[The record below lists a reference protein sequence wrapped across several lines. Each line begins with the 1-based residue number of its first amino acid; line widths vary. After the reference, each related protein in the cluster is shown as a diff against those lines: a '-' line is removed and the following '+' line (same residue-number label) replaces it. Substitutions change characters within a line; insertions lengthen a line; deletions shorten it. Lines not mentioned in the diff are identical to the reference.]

1 MAMLSRTML
10 LLPFIFLQVIHAQTV
25 TPTLSDAVNASAAL
39 DKAIF
44 NAGETV
50 PLKVHLGIPAPRE
63 LKASAQ
69 TFCGGV
75 WVNFSGTARKG
86 DEEIDLQATLDKL
99 SPSGKCT
106 VTEIVILPPP
116 QSGLSAVIQ
125 PTTLKLPTPIQF
137 EIDGVPRVSETL
149 DTSVSALLNLS
160 ERQYLRSRSVA
171 VKSYRESVT
180 SFLDRN
186 ANESVA
192 LDSFLLQTLVSAQDD
207 LLRTRQVFTARY
219 RPKGD
224 YPIFF
229 DDLER
234 RYDAL
239 IVDIE
244 THRSMLS
251 SVESEPHLLRV
262 QELKTRPRPMGAE
275 PSMPG
280 PSLAGTYPP
289 DANETLSLLGWNLDV
304 YLMMANSGKEVF
316 ELTIVSLP
324 PDATVAAKRIG
335 EEYITL
341 GQKTTIP
348 KAKFDF
354 AIWTFKFT
362 KANCRDYIRI
372 FDPIHD
378 TSSDLEVEL
387 DCTR

>member
-1 MAMLSRTML
+1 MALLSRVML
-10 LLPFIFLQVIHAQTV
+10 LLPFVLLQAIHAQTV
-25 TPTLSDAVNASAAL
+25 TPTLSDSVNASATL

-44 NAGETV
+44 NAGEMI
-50 PLKVHLGIPAPRE
+50 PLKIHLGIPAPRD
-63 LKASAQ
+63 LKANAE
-69 TFCGGV
+69 TRCGE
-75 WVNFSGTARKG
+75 WIEFSGTARKG
-86 DEEIDLQATLDKL
+86 DEEIDLQAPTDKL
-99 SPSGKCT
+99 SQGGECT
-106 VTEIVILPPP
+106 LNEFVIAPPP
-116 QSGLSAVIQ
+116 QSGQAAVVLA
-125 PTTLKLPTPIQF
+125 TTIKFPKPIQF
-137 EIDGVPRVSETL
+137 QILGVPRVSETI
-149 DTSVSALLNLS
+149 DSNISAELNLS

-192 LDSFLLQTLVSAQDD
+192 LDSFLLQTLVSARDD

-219 RPKGD
+219 RPKGG
-224 YPIFF
+224 YPVFF

-239 IVDIE
+239 IVDIR
-244 THRSMLS
+244 THRAKLS
-251 SVESEPHLLRV
+251 SVELVPHLLRV
-262 QELKTRPRPMGAE
+262 QELKTRPRPLGAE
-275 PSMPG
+275 PSMPS

-324 PDATVAAKRIG
+324 PDATVAVKRIG
-335 EEYITL
+335 VEYITL
-341 GQKTTIP
+341 GQKTTIS

-354 AIWTFKFT
+354 AIWTFKFI
-362 KANCRDYIRI
+362 KANCKDYIRD

-378 TSSDLEVEL
+378 TSPDLEVEL